1 MVKCASQSKTIDV
14 IIRCGVSV
22 KTFFSM
28 SSNLLKTEEIDGHV
42 RLNRIIDLFALVIYC
57 DELILGNPTR

>member
-1 MVKCASQSKTIDV
+1 MVKCASQNKTIDV

-28 SSNLLKTEEIDGHV
+28 SSNLFKNG
-42 RLNRIIDLFALVIYC
+42 
-57 DELILGNPTR
+57 GN